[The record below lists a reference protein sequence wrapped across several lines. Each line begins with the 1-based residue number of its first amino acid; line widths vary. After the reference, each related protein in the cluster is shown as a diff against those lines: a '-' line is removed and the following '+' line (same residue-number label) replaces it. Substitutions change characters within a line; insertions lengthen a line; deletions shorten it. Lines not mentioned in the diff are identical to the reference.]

1 MKKYIMALDAGTT
14 SSRCILFNRQGRV
27 CSVAQR
33 EFAQHYPRPGWVE
46 HDAEEI
52 WHTQLSVAR
61 QAMHQIQAG
70 PEEIAALG
78 ITNQRETVV
87 VWDKRNGRPIGNAI
101 VWQCRRTADYTQSL
115 RDLGYSAMIQEKT
128 GLVLDPYFSATKLH
142 WMLENIPGAKE
153 EARQGNLL
161 FGTVDTWL
169 MYKLTKGGVH
179 GTDYSNASRTM
190 MFNIHT
196 LEWDEEILK
205 LMDIPRHMLPEVLPS
220 SHIFGE
226 TAPEFFGAPIPIG
239 GVAGDQQAALFGQA
253 CFLPG
258 EAKNTYGTGCFML
271 MNTGENP
278 IVSKN
283 GLLTTIAW
291 GLEGKVNYALEGSVY
306 VAGAAIQWLRDEL
319 GILDSAPDSEYFA
332 AQVEDT
338 NGCYVVPAFTGL
350 GAPYWDPYARGVI
363 VGLTR
368 GVKKEHIVRATLESL
383 AYQTADVLRAMEQD
397 CGLCLPSLKVDGGAC
412 RNDFLM
418 QFQADIFACPVH
430 RPACV
435 ETTAMGASYLA
446 GLAAGFWKSKEEVE
460 SNWKQDLVF
469 LPQMESSR
477 REACLRGWQQ
487 ALQASFGWA
496 KKGCVSRP
504 FLEKT

>member
-14 SSRCILFNRQGRV
+14 SSRCILFDRQGRV

-179 GTDYSNASRTM
+179 GT
-190 MFNIHT
+190 
-196 LEWDEEILK
+196 
-205 LMDIPRHMLPEVLPS
+205 
-220 SHIFGE
+220 
-226 TAPEFFGAPIPIG
+226 
-239 GVAGDQQAALFGQA
+239 
-253 CFLPG
+253 
-258 EAKNTYGTGCFML
+258 
-271 MNTGENP
+271 
-278 IVSKN
+278 
-283 GLLTTIAW
+283 
-291 GLEGKVNYALEGSVY
+291 ALE
-306 VAGAAIQWLRDEL
+306 
-319 GILDSAPDSEYFA
+319 
-332 AQVEDT
+332 
-338 NGCYVVPAFTGL
+338 
-350 GAPYWDPYARGVI
+350 
-363 VGLTR
+363 
-368 GVKKEHIVRATLESL
+368 
-383 AYQTADVLRAMEQD
+383 
-397 CGLCLPSLKVDGGAC
+397 
-412 RNDFLM
+412 
-418 QFQADIFACPVH
+418 
-430 RPACV
+430 
-435 ETTAMGASYLA
+435 
-446 GLAAGFWKSKEEVE
+446 
-460 SNWKQDLVF
+460 
-469 LPQMESSR
+469 
-477 REACLRGWQQ
+477 
-487 ALQASFGWA
+487 
-496 KKGCVSRP
+496 
-504 FLEKT
+504 